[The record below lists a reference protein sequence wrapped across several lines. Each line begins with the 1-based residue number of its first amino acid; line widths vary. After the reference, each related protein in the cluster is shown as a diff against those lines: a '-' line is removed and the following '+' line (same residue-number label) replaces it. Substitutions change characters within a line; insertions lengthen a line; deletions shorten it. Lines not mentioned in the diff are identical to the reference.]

1 MKIEIFVA
9 LYAKEMYN
17 ALIRY
22 KTGGIAMTDEIK
34 CVVENAANTGNQE
47 EKLNSEDQPV
57 SVDGADHSRHPVI
70 SKSRV
75 IRKTLSNE
83 EYLRFHEIEGRLVFF
98 GEKLNA
104 RQVEE
109 KIIDLAINR
118 LYAEVALR
126 VASGET
132 FIFAES
138 LQVGR

>member
-1 MKIEIFVA
+1 
-9 LYAKEMYN
+9 
-17 ALIRY
+17 
-22 KTGGIAMTDEIK
+22 MTDEIK
-34 CVVENAANTGNQE
+34 CVVEDAENTENQE
-47 EKLNSEDQPV
+47 EKQNSEDQPV
-57 SVDGADHSRHPVI
+57 NVDGADRSKRPLI

-109 KIIDLAINR
+109 RIIGLAINR

-138 LQVGR
+138 LQESR